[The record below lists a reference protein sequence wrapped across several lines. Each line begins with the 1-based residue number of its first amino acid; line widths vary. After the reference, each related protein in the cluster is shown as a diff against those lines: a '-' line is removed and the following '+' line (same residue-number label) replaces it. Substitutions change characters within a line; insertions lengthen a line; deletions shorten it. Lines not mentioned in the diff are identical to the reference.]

1 MKNLFSA
8 FTAFLL
14 ATLLYSCGS
23 SSQQEGQEAQT
34 EEQTPAE
41 TQKPVVLSAA
51 PASPEYMDAI
61 LQLNSPLDG
70 SDLPS
75 GAVNFDFTVT
85 NYELGVQ
92 TPDAADKPLANSG
105 DGQHIHLILN
115 NDPYSAHYEP
125 TFQKEMEDG
134 HYVALAFLS
143 RSYHE
148 SVKNPEAFS
157 LIQFNVGD
165 AGGEEADLTAPHM
178 FYSRPK
184 GTYSGTDTE
193 KLLLDFY
200 LVNTDLSEG
209 GNQVKITVN
218 GDTEFTV
225 TEWKPY
231 LLENLPMGEN
241 TIKLELLDSSGNLVE
256 SPFNPVERTITLEE
270 GEVAS

>member
-1 MKNLFSA
+1 MKNLFLA
-8 FTAFLL
+8 CTVFLL

-34 EEQTPAE
+34 EEQTTEE
-41 TQKPVVLSAA
+41 TQQPVVLSAA
-51 PASPEYMDAI
+51 PDSPEYMDAI

-70 SDLPS
+70 AELPS
-75 GAVNFDFTVT
+75 GSVDFDYTVT
-85 NYELGVQ
+85 NYELGIQ
-92 TPDAADKPLANSG
+92 TPDANDKPLANSG
-105 DGQHIHLILN
+105 KGQHIHLILN

-134 HYVALAFLS
+134 HYVALSFLS

-157 LIQFNVGD
+157 VIQFTVGD
-165 AGGEEADLTAPHM
+165 AESEDIDLTAPHM

-184 GTYSGTDTE
+184 GTYSGADTE

-200 LVNTDLSEG
+200 LINTDLSEG
-209 GNQVKITVN
+209 GNQVRITVN

-225 TEWKPY
+225 SEWKPY

-241 TIKLELLDSSGNLVE
+241 TIKLELLDSEGNLID
-256 SPFNPVERTITLEE
+256 SPLNPVERTITLEE
-270 GEVAS
+270 GNVPS